1 MDEIFAR
8 AKNLLVIWGDNIDP
22 EHLPRFQQVIQ
33 AKADKAQIDYE
44 NVQMV
49 VDCQS
54 N

>member
-22 EHLPRFQQVIQ
+22 ENLPRFQQVIQ

-49 VDCQS
+49 LDCKS